1 MDTSSLLPGATE
13 TRKRRSTQ
21 ILTLGQFPEKTYVLT
36 EPEDNSASAMIA
48 LPNGVAGNNFF
59 SMVTTKMQPLW
70 AARNELRIEKGT
82 AVELKDTEVESVRVG
97 ELKVTVGQGAGR
109 TRGIIIALTMREDED
124 VEDID
129 WAARETTLRALLDSV
144 FHGSE
149 VNVEKAKLIHQ
160 PAPKKSEDPE
170 HAETIRLYAELL
182 RIAAP
187 APAAQ
192 R

>member
-1 MDTSSLLPGATE
+1 
-13 TRKRRSTQ
+13 
-21 ILTLGQFPEKTYVLT
+21 LTLGQVPEKTYVLT
-36 EPEDNSASAMIA
+36 EPEDSTAAAMIA
-48 LPNGVAGNNFF
+48 LPSGVASNNFF
-59 SMVTTKMQPLW
+59 SMVMTKMQPLW
-70 AARNELRIEKGT
+70 AARNEFRVEKGT

-109 TRGIIIALTMREDED
+109 TRGIIIALAMREDEEDED
-124 VEDID
+124 VD
-129 WAARETTLRALLDSV
+129 WAAREITLQALLDSV
-144 FHGSE
+144 FRGSG